1 MRRRAELNVMPQGE
15 LPHAQ
20 YERFESMREF
30 DAMFDELMASTQRVI
45 RIFDMSLSTRYNAP
59 GRCALLR
66 DFLRADPLNRLFIVL
81 HDTESMVRT
90 CPRFVS
96 LLQHFSHIAKVRQTP
111 RAARHLY
118 DPFVIFDASHYL
130 HRFHY
135 DHMRYAR
142 GQNELV
148 GTQQLLDRYQEL
160 WDASKP
166 AAPTSVLGL

>member
-1 MRRRAELNVMPQGE
+1 MPQGV

-20 YERFESMREF
+20 YERFESLRELE
-30 DAMFDELMASTQRVI
+30 DMFDELVPQTERVI
-45 RIFDMSLSTRYNAP
+45 RIFDKALSARYNTPA
-59 GRCALLR
+59 RCSLLR
-66 DFLRADPLNRLFIVL
+66 GFLRANPLNRLYIVL
-81 HDTESMVRT
+81 HDTGSMIRV

-96 LLQHFSHIAKVRQTP
+96 ILQHYGHIASVRQTP

-142 GQNELV
+142 GRNELV
-148 GTQQLLDRYQEL
+148 GAQQLLDRFQEL

-166 AAPTSVLGL
+166 ATPTSVLGL

>member
-1 MRRRAELNVMPQGE
+1 MPQGV
-15 LPHAQ
+15 LPHAE

-30 DAMFDELMASTQRVI
+30 DEMFDELVPKTQRVI
-45 RIFDMSLSTRYNAP
+45 RIFDKSLSARYNTP
-59 GRCALLR
+59 GRCDLLR
-66 DFLRADPLNRLFIVL
+66 TFLRADPLNRLFIVL

-90 CPRFVS
+90 CPRLVPI
-96 LLQHFSHIAKVRQTP
+96 LQQYGHIAKIRQTS

-148 GTQQLLDRYQEL
+148 GAQQLLDRYQEL

-166 AAPTSVLGL
+166 SAPAGVLGL